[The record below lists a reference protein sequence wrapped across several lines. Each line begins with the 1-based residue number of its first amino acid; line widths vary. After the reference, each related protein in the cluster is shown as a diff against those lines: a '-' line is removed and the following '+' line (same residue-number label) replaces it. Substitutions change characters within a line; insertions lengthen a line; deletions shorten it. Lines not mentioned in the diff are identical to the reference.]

1 MARRPRFPRM
11 KRSVSSAEVHRP
23 APSPA
28 IDEESPKTGTSSIVA
43 EASADLISCDDGL
56 SDRARTQWQFGDWA
70 SLALL
75 DRDTLQNHPGRAEL
89 ALLAV
94 AGRLQMQRADEAREY
109 LQLAQEWGASK
120 RRITQIL
127 VAGVHNSLGRA
138 AALASRRTQA
148 HQHFDSAM
156 SIGMPGCD
164 TRLLAP
170 ARIGCQLQ
178 QLGLEAPEQR
188 LQGLVALSEA
198 QQSLSPQTHPPD
210 PAQRARYFNRNGE
223 ELYRAGLLK
232 QAVEYFQ
239 RALDLAPE
247 NAWYCQNLAEATARL
262 NVRKGDEWECEQ
274 LGQSIDETGKWDV
287 AVRLYRRALKLDP
300 TQVAAHIQQQTFA
313 VDAPQPDQ
321 IDNPIFIVG
330 CGHSG
335 TSLMLAILGNHPR
348 INPIPKE
355 SALFLRTDAVIQ
367 KQMHAWDAECKA
379 QGRARWAEKTPPHI
393 FQIERLLALRPKARI
408 IIMLR
413 DGRDVVCSL
422 KPRIGYAAFEDRL
435 ERWIYDN
442 MAGLP
447 YWTHPQV
454 AVVKYETLVTDTE
467 ATLRALCVFLGEEYS
482 PQLLEYHKTEH
493 RWYSD
498 QIVKPEGIKTHSDH
512 MNNRNWQINQP
523 IFDGRGRWVRE
534 MSDGE
539 KNRVKHSLGQQLLE
553 RFGYVTNSDW

>member
-1 MARRPRFPRM
+1 M
-11 KRSVSSAEVHRP
+11 KGSVSSAEVPRL
-23 APSPA
+23 APSPS
-28 IDEESPKTGTSSIVA
+28 IDQNSPKTGTSSIA
-43 EASADLISCDDGL
+43 AGGSADLISCDDGL
-56 SDRARTQWQFGDWA
+56 SDRTRTQWQFGDWA
-70 SLALL
+70 SLSLL
-75 DRDTLQNHPGRAEL
+75 DRDTLQHHPDRAEL
-89 ALLAV
+89 VLLAV

-109 LQLAQEWGASK
+109 LRLAQDWGASK

-127 VAGVHNSLGRA
+127 VAGVHDSLGRA
-138 AALASRRTQA
+138 AALAGRSTQA
-148 HQHFDSAM
+148 RQHFESALAA
-156 SIGMPGCD
+156 GMPSCE
-164 TRLLAP
+164 TRLLAR
-170 ARIGCQLQ
+170 ARIDCQLQ
-178 QLGLEAPEQR
+178 QLGLEASDQR
-188 LQGLVALSEA
+188 LQGLVPLSEA
-198 QQSLSPQTHPPD
+198 QQSLASQTHPSD
-210 PAQRARYFNRNGE
+210 PAQRARYLNRNGE

-262 NVRKGDEWECEQ
+262 KSKKGEEWECEQ

-300 TQVAAHIQQQTFA
+300 AQVAAHIQQQTFA

-335 TSLMLAILGNHPR
+335 TSLMLAILGNHPC

-355 SALFLRTDAVIQ
+355 SALFLRTDAEIQ

-454 AVVKYETLVTDTE
+454 SVVKYEALVTDTE
-467 ATLRALCVFLGEEYS
+467 PTLRELCDFLGEEYS

-498 QIVKPEGIKTHSDH
+498 QIVKPDAIKTHSDH

-523 IFDGRGRWVRE
+523 IFDGRGRWVGE
-534 MSDGE
+534 MSEGE
-539 KNRVKHSLGQQLLE
+539 KTRFKHSPAQRFLE
-553 RFGYVTNSDW
+553 QFGYVEDQGW